1 LLGVGGEF
9 SVLGLC
15 HWNLLQFVT
24 AGALLS
30 GAVFVLRVGGSRAY
44 KVLRSASRRAL
55 DKVPI

>member
-1 LLGVGGEF
+1 M
-9 SVLGLC
+9 LGLC